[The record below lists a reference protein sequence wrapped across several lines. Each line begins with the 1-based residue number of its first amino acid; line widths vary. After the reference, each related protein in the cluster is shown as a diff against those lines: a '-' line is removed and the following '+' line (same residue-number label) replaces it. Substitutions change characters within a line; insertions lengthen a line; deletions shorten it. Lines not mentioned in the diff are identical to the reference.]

1 MKCIEYVRIRTLLN
15 PSILFATYG
24 WANWDTLQYVPDL
37 TLSLSYLRETIPF
50 ICLSPFSLYV
60 HRMANHIYFSCSH
73 DSVLCVWKYEA
84 NVGAVSHC
92 LQLRGH
98 DDTSRIKAVDMDET
112 RYAVDFFSQGKI
124 IGNLFPEWKCVKYIT
139 CAWYSVRRVGINNY
153 IFFY

>member
-1 MKCIEYVRIRTLLN
+1 MSVYVRCSIHQFFLQLMDEPIGILYSMSQILRYLWVISEKQFHSFVFRPFPSTYIR
-15 PSILFATYG
+15 
-24 WANWDTLQYVPDL
+24 
-37 TLSLSYLRETIPF
+37 
-50 ICLSPFSLYV
+50 
-60 HRMANHIYFSCSH
+60 RMANHIYFSCSH

-98 DDTSRIKAVDMDET
+98 DDTSGIKAVDMDET
-112 RYAVDFFSQGKI
+112 RYAVDFFSQRKI